1 MLIVKKL
8 GFGFGKYVFNGARTF
23 NTHRVDS
30 IRKLRDLTGS
40 PITECKKALE
50 DSNYELE
57 SAILL
62 LQKHGKTIVDHKAS
76 IMINYWITILNMLEI
91 ATEEGLVCLHKN
103 ANFITSL
110 ILRSQTD
117 FITKTQDFQRTL
129 LELSKI
135 FIRYETGLDF

>member
-1 MLIVKKL
+1 MFIMQWFGILALLFLLFALAGFVYIGANTDKL

-57 SAILL
+57 NAILL

-76 IMINYWITILNMLEI
+76 IMINY
-91 ATEEGLVCLHKN
+91 
-103 ANFITSL
+103 
-110 ILRSQTD
+110 
-117 FITKTQDFQRTL
+117 
-129 LELSKI
+129 
-135 FIRYETGLDF
+135 